1 MLPYK
6 AIRLTIAR
14 GLKVAAGVPT
24 IPLNDGG
31 DMPAGSFLTYT
42 FSDFGESD
50 DGRPIITQEDDKVI
64 RSKAVTFTIS
74 ILSYA
79 DSVDDSVE
87 NAMKAQDW
95 FKVTGAEQLRDTLD
109 VVVVLVG
116 EVQNRDINIG
126 EEWERRQ
133 GFDVDFRATDT
144 AITDLSGWIETAIIT
159 KE

>member
-6 AIRLTIAR
+6 QIRLTIAR
-14 GLKVAAGVPT
+14 GLKTAAGVT
-24 IPLNDGG
+24 VIPLNDGG
-31 DMPAGSFLTYT
+31 DMPAGSFLTY
-42 FSDFGESD
+42 SFGEFGDTD
-50 DGRPIITQEDDKVI
+50 DGRPIIIQDGDKTI
-64 RSKAVTFTIS
+64 RSKMVTFTVS

-95 FKVTGAEQLRDTLD
+95 FKVPGAEQLRDALD
-109 VVVVLVG
+109 VVVVRVG
-116 EVQNRDINIG
+116 AVENRDINIG

-133 GFDVDFRATDT
+133 GFDVDFRATDRVESPLTWIDT
-144 AITDLSGWIETAIIT
+144 APIT